1 MDKHEKQMIEWYLLR
16 NALIA
21 ASMAF
26 MGLMMC
32 AVLGSCTSTRYVPVE
47 TVRTEYRDR
56 VTESVRVDTVAL
68 RDSVAVYINGDT
80 VRITRYR
87 DRWRDRVI
95 LKRDTLSQVK
105 TDSIAVPYP
114 VERSLTRWEK
124 VKQDAGGIAIGGVL
138 VVLCAAVVWLTRK
151 LRK

>member
-1 MDKHEKQMIEWYLLR
+1 MIEWYLLR

-21 ASMAF
+21 ALMAF
-26 MGLMMC
+26 MWLMMC
-32 AVLGSCTSTRYVPVE
+32 AVLGSCTSTSYVPVE
-47 TVRTEYRDR
+47 TVRTE
-56 VTESVRVDTVAL
+56 
-68 RDSVAVYINGDT
+68 
-80 VRITRYR
+80 YR

-138 VVLCAAVVWLTRK
+138 VVLCAAVVWLTKK

>member
-1 MDKHEKQMIEWYLLR
+1 MNKHEKQMIEWYLLR

-32 AVLGSCTSTRYVPVE
+32 AMLDSCTSTSYVPVE

-56 VTESVRVDTVAL
+56 VTESVRIDTVAL

-114 VERSLTRWEK
+114 VERSLTRW
-124 VKQDAGGIAIGGVL
+124 
-138 VVLCAAVVWLTRK
+138 
-151 LRK
+151 